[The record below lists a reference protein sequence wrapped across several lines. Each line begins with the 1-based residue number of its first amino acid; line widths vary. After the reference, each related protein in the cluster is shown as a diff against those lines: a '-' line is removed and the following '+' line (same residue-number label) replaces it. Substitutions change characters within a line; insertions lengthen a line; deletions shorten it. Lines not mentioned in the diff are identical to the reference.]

1 MNDNLAINRTFEI
14 MDKWFDKLKQSGQN
28 LPSNFDHFIIV
39 KAIMMVV
46 DCDQH
51 MSVGKAIWF
60 MYRNIALFPFALIAE
75 ILEHLFGGNFI
86 NLFAHWSFT
95 VRQIFH
101 YFIWY
106 IIDFIFHEQKAKEY
120 DTE

>member
-1 MNDNLAINRTFEI
+1 
-14 MDKWFDKLKQSGQN
+14 MDMWFGKIKESGKA

-39 KAIMMVV
+39 KAIMMVLE
-46 DCDQH
+46 CDQH
-51 MSVGKAIWF
+51 MAVGKAIWF
-60 MYRNIALFPFALIAE
+60 MYRNLAIFPLPLIAE
-75 ILEHLFGGNFI
+75 LLEHMFGSNFVSLFS
-86 NLFAHWSFT
+86 HWSFT

-106 IIDFIFHEQKAKEY
+106 FIDFLFYELKTKDY

>member
-1 MNDNLAINRTFEI
+1 MAINRTFEI
-14 MDKWFDKLKQSGQN
+14 MDKWFDKLKSNGQN

-60 MYRNIALFPFALIAE
+60 MYRNIALFPLALIAE
-75 ILEHLFGGNFI
+75 ILEHLFGSNFI

-106 IIDFIFHEQKAKEY
+106 TIDFIFHEHKAKQY